1 MLLLASAA
9 VAQTIPAPT
18 TGSRFNWP
26 RTFAG
31 QPDFEFSRAD
41 VVDDYYKQ
49 GKNQKPL
56 PTLQDLLEGA
66 TIDPLGLAV
75 PVSKTVSGTAVSGTT
90 AAIVINEGSG
100 AEPSQ
105 TELPALNVP
114 AGLDLSEFK
123 GAMQQ
128 RLREYLQNWNPDL
141 RSYELSYLLRGLQLG
156 GVMTSPERRAIINGV
171 SYAVGDQL
179 KASITVTPSDDELL
193 NVLQEQMP
201 DAKGLTPL
209 QIKAYQQAYADEV
222 AEIAKQRKEKPSLYQ
237 RIFTLPV
244 TVRAIQSRKVTLE
257 FNGVTYD
264 LAIPFAM

>member
-1 MLLLASAA
+1 
-9 VAQTIPAPT
+9 
-18 TGSRFNWP
+18 
-26 RTFAG
+26 
-31 QPDFEFSRAD
+31 
-41 VVDDYYKQ
+41 
-49 GKNQKPL
+49 
-56 PTLQDLLEGA
+56 
-66 TIDPLGLAV
+66 
-75 PVSKTVSGTAVSGTT
+75 
-90 AAIVINEGSG
+90 
-100 AEPSQ
+100 
-105 TELPALNVP
+105 
-114 AGLDLSEFK
+114 
-123 GAMQQ
+123 MQQ